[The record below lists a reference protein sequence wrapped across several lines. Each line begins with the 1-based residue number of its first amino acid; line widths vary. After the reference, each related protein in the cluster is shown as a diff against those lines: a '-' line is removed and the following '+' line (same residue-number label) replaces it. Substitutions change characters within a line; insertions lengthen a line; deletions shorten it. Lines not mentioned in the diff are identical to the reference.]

1 MKRKAP
7 INETIAAVLAIEDLL
22 RIVIAAVGALDQR
35 ISGTC
40 RAFRL
45 VAARLADQRTVE
57 RIVSLMPTE
66 DWVAFCTGGGVPPGP
81 DKATSLTAR
90 VRSAVH
96 AQSLRWELA
105 CPFRFHDLGD
115 ITRAGRKLSVKANEL
130 LSAVPVQPKAKAVES
145 VSKLRELLLDPEEPS
160 NIAEYGRAE
169 VYDIHE
175 LRTLSF
181 LSLERDTDVT
191 FWDTSRVTD
200 MASMAEKLNARLKGI
215 GHWNTARV
223 TSMRG
228 TFAHSAFNEDIGSW
242 DVGRV
247 RDMTSMFADSR
258 FDRDIG
264 RWDTSSVRDM
274 SYMFSGAEAF
284 NQDIG
289 TWDVGRVDTMGYMF
303 LGAKAFDRDISAWA
317 VGGVRQ
323 AFEMFSG
330 CPITEAHMPHIG
342 LAVAGPRATELRPEI
357 TRIMAELGLSK
368 MSVVCV
374 DSVSDPIRVSLNK
387 SAVDALA
394 RAGSEMRTTVQDRV
408 LRYVCSKR
416 GQTGVEFNWTP
427 PLNKPYPWACPKA
440 QSATSRCVLS

>member
-1 MKRKAP
+1 M
-7 INETIAAVLAIEDLL
+7 
-22 RIVIAAVGALDQR
+22 
-35 ISGTC
+35 
-40 RAFRL
+40 
-45 VAARLADQRTVE
+45 
-57 RIVSLMPTE
+57 
-66 DWVAFCTGGGVPPGP
+66 
-81 DKATSLTAR
+81 
-90 VRSAVH
+90 RSAVH
-96 AQSLRWELA
+96 TQSLRWELA

-115 ITRAGRKLSVKANEL
+115 IARAGRKLSVKANEL

-145 VSKLRELLLDPEEPS
+145 VSKLRELLLHPEEES
-160 NIAEYGRAE
+160 NIAEYGIAE
-169 VYDIHE
+169 VYDIRE
-175 LRTLSF
+175 LRTLNF
-181 LSLERDTDVT
+181 LSLARDTDVT

-200 MASMAEKLNARLKGI
+200 MASMAEKLNAGLKGI
-215 GHWNTARV
+215 GHWNTVRV

-247 RDMTSMFADSR
+247 RDMTSMFEDSR

-264 RWDTSSVRDM
+264 RWDTSSVKDM
-274 SYMFSGAEAF
+274 SYMFSRAEAF

-323 AFEMFSG
+323 AFEMFSA
-330 CPITEAHMPHIG
+330 CPITEAHRPHIG
-342 LAVAGPRATELRPEI
+342 LAVVGPRATELRPEI
-357 TRIMAELGLSK
+357 TRIMAELGLST

-374 DSVSDPIRVSLNK
+374 DSVSDRIRVSLNK

-394 RAGSEMRTTVQDRV
+394 RGAAGSEVRTTVQDRV

-416 GQTGVEFNWTP
+416 GQSSVEFNWTP
-427 PLNKPYPWACPKA
+427 PLNRPHPWACPKA
-440 QSATSRCVLS
+440 PSATSRCVLS